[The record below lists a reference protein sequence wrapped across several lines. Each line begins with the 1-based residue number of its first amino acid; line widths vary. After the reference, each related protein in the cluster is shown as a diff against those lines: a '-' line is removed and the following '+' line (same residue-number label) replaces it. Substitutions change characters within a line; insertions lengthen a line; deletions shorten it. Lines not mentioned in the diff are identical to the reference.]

1 MSTEQEE
8 TVMSISELILPR
20 TSDAMSEAILAAW
33 LVDDESEVSADD
45 VVAEVETEKAM
56 VEVLAG
62 NDGLLVKAVQ
72 SGATVEVGG
81 VLAFVLSGA
90 DINEYRS
97 GNLKLRTDQSGSA
110 DAAPSISAPP
120 TSAPP
125 ASQETH
131 VDLDAPAL
139 IEVPLDSEQDVR
151 RLVSSPL
158 ARKLAREAGLDL
170 AKLTPGSG
178 PGGRIVRADIE
189 SARTQSA
196 ETQVASLTSRQRAMA
211 TAMVQSTTSIPHF
224 SISRDISLDSL
235 VQFRMQMKRV
245 ELDPPSLSAFFVRA
259 LAVAMLDTPAS
270 RVSWVADGIATHP
283 DSAIGV
289 AIADGDSDLVVPV
302 IRQAES
308 KSLWS
313 IGKEI
318 QALGDD
324 VRDRRLRPDQLKGA
338 IGTISN
344 LGMFG
349 IDALT
354 PIIPPGQ
361 TFIIGIG
368 QSRKRLAYDSA
379 GRIAEETYMTV
390 TLSGDHR
397 VLTGLGAAR
406 LLTEFATVCENPILL
421 LDRNTLMT

>member
-45 VVAEVETEKAM
+45 IVAEVETEKAM

-62 NDGLLVKAVQ
+62 NDGLLVKAAQ

-90 DINEYRS
+90 DINEYRA
-97 GNLKLRTDQSGSA
+97 GNLKLQTDQSGSP
-110 DAAPSISAPP
+110 DATPS
-120 TSAPP
+120 TSAPIT
-125 ASQETH
+125 SEETH

-139 IEVPLDSEQDVR
+139 IEVPLDSEQEVR

-235 VQFRMQMKRV
+235 VQFRLQMKRV

>member
-45 VVAEVETEKAM
+45 IVAEVETEKAM

-62 NDGLLVKAVQ
+62 NDGLLVKAAQ

-90 DINEYRS
+90 DINEYRA
-97 GNLKLRTDQSGSA
+97 GNLKLQTDQSGSA
-110 DAAPSISAPP
+110 DAAPS
-120 TSAPP
+120 TSAPS

-131 VDLDAPAL
+131 VDSDAQAL
-139 IEVPLDSEQDVR
+139 IEVPLDSEQEVR

-235 VQFRMQMKRV
+235 VQFRLQMKRV